1 MSANSRPEPTKPGI
15 IKRIVGVIRDY
26 PSQFWIVVFGTFIDR
41 LGGSMLWPF
50 FTLFITRKFNI
61 GMTQAGLLLFV
72 FSITGMVGSTIGGAL
87 TDRFGRKVMILFSLT
102 MSATSAILMGVIDQL
117 SLFVA
122 ATVLVGL
129 LADTGGPA
137 REALIADLLPE
148 EKRAD
153 GFGILRVAF
162 NLSVAIGPLIGGLLA
177 VYNYMY
183 IFISDAVMSLITAGI
198 ILVVLKETWKP
209 QEREEQKPETL
220 AQTFRGYGRVM
231 RDRAF
236 VFYMLASMLM
246 VLVYINMNTTLAP
259 YLRNVHGVNEQGF
272 SYILSLNAIMVVLFQ
287 FPITRWVTRYRPLMV
302 MTFGTLLYAVG
313 FAMYGFVSWYPFFLV
328 AMVIITIGEMFVSP
342 VGQAIATRLA
352 PENMRGRYMAAF
364 GFTWGIPFM
373 IGPIAAGMVLD
384 YLNPNLLWY
393 MAGII
398 GVFAALA
405 YYALQGMSDKA
416 GYAVVDQ
423 RLQIMERLE
432 AGKISAEAAQRMLAE
447 VAESSLGRLSPP
459 APATERRHMIIQV
472 RDPSSG
478 KTKVDLRLPMG
489 LVNTALYAGAPMA
502 AALLP
507 YDSEPLRDLLA
518 HSEEQDGA
526 QQIVTDNNH
535 LEVEVKV
542 E

>member
-1 MSANSRPEPTKPGI
+1 MSASSKPEPQKPGI
-15 IKRIVGVIRDY
+15 IQRVKGTIREY
-26 PSQFWIVVFGTFIDR
+26 PNQFWIVVFGTFIDR

-50 FTLFITRKFNI
+50 FTLFVTRKFNM
-61 GMTQAGLLLFV
+61 GMTEAGMLLMV
-72 FSITGMVGSTIGGAL
+72 FSITGLVGSTIGGAL

-102 MSATSAILMGVIDQL
+102 MSATSAILMGVINDL
-117 SLFVA
+117 TLFVG
-122 ATVLVGL
+122 ATVVVGL

-177 VYNYMY
+177 VSNYMY
-183 IFISDAVMSLITAGI
+183 IFISDAVMSMITATI
-198 ILVVLKETWKP
+198 ILLVLKETWKP
-209 QEREEQKPETL
+209 QEREEQQPETL
-220 AQTFRGYGRVM
+220 AETFRGYSRVLQ
-231 RDRAF
+231 DRAF

-259 YLRNVHGVNEQGF
+259 YLRDVHGVNEQGF

-287 FPITRWVTRYRPLMV
+287 FPITRWVTRYRPLIV
-302 MTFGTLLYAVG
+302 MTAGTLLYAVG
-313 FAMYGFVSWYPFFLV
+313 FAMYGFVSWYPFFLL
-328 AMVIITIGEMFVSP
+328 AMVIITIGEMMVSP

-364 GFTWGIPFM
+364 GITWSIPFM
-373 IGPIAAGMVLD
+373 IGPVAAGVVLD
-384 YLNPNLLWY
+384 NFNPNILWY
-393 MAGII
+393 TAGVI
-398 GVFAALA
+398 GMFAALA
-405 YYALQGMSDKA
+405 FYMLQNMSDRA

-432 AGKISAEAAQRMLAE
+432 AGKISAEAAQRLLAE
-447 VAESSLGRLSPP
+447 IAESPLGRLSPP
-459 APATERRHMIIQV
+459 GPVSERRHVVIQV
-472 RDPSSG
+472 RDPASG
-478 KTKVDLRLPMG
+478 QTQVDLRLPMG
-489 LVNTALYAGAPMA
+489 LVNSALFSGAPMA

-518 HSEEQDGA
+518 HSEEQNGA
-526 QQIVTDNNH
+526 QQIITDHNQV
-535 LEVEVKV
+535 EVEVKV